1 MVGSRAI
8 HHRYLIPAQSTTCTL
23 HIMISLRLHSHVLAA
38 HATNTIK
45 LWRIRN
51 NSTHRTPS

>member
-1 MVGSRAI
+1 MLKPSCSPRWFGSRAI

-23 HIMISLRLHSHVLAA
+23 HIMISLRLHSH
-38 HATNTIK
+38 